1 MSGIPKVWG
10 GLQAATRGGALSMIK
25 HAAFRRKLVI
35 VFFPEVWA
43 IGGVSTQLDTDGGG
57 FVVFI
62 VRLLH

>member
-1 MSGIPKVWG
+1 
-10 GLQAATRGGALSMIK
+10 MIK